1 MQRLQR
7 MGTAWL
13 QSDVWREIVQADAA
27 HAEVPVAQRIPE
39 DGSDTQ
45 VRGVID
51 VVYRTT
57 AGWRLIEVKSHPVD
71 SGDVDAQ
78 AEAHAVQVR
87 LYARMWATA
96 VDASVQACLWMADA
110 NAWIDVDG

>member
-1 MQRLQR
+1 

-27 HAEVPVAQRIPE
+27 QAEVPVAQRIPE
-39 DGSDTQ
+39 DGSE

-51 VVYRTT
+51 VVYRDA
-57 AGWRLIEVKSHPVD
+57 AGWRLIEVKSHQVD

-78 AEAHAVQVR
+78 AEAHAEQVR
-87 LYARMWATA
+87 LYARMWAAA